1 MSRYIYC
8 RTIERLTG
16 ELWEGCCSSCH
27 EDVDEG
33 YYDSMCCAD
42 LGKGREA
49 DICCGALRSLEAY
62 QKINAEAGRIEVR
75 DSAKSFVEVSPDLEI
90 PHYADSPLGYDLY
103 VKAGEE
109 YRLFKGPFVG
119 RCAAEY
125 GYPIYKLNAT
135 PCGRSSAQ
143 GMVEKG
149 SHGGDS

>member
-62 QKINAEAGRIEVR
+62 QKINATDNGSSLR
-75 DSAKSFVEVSPDLEI
+75 DSVDPVVE
-90 PHYADSPLGYDLY
+90 G
-103 VKAGEE
+103 
-109 YRLFKGPFVG
+109 
-119 RCAAEY
+119 
-125 GYPIYKLNAT
+125 
-135 PCGRSSAQ
+135 SS
-143 GMVEKG
+143 E
-149 SHGGDS
+149 